1 MLTHSL
7 DGYLVES
14 GPEIND
20 IGPNFSLWLMRGKY
34 RRVFSHPQLTSFT
47 VSVSVQTRKLVNRIG
62 EELEDLFI
70 NTNMVTISEATH
82 RSAPIGWLGRVGDLM
97 LDCVQRF
104 SDSLKPR
111 LCEDWSMP
119 VDKYDDKFKYALAEC
134 QEFKSWT
141 NFYCVVARKN
151 ESMLPA
157 IEEDPGNSMDDYDSS
172 AAGCADTM
180 L

>member
-1 MLTHSL
+1 M
-7 DGYLVES
+7 
-14 GPEIND
+14 
-20 IGPNFSLWLMRGKY
+20 PNGCQTIDNSY
-34 RRVFSHPQLTSFT
+34 TYFT
-47 VSVSVQTRKLVNRIG
+47 VSVSVQTRKMVNRIG

-70 NTNMVTISEATH
+70 NTNMVTITESTH

-151 ESMLPA
+151 ESLLPA
-157 IEEDPGNSMDDYDSS
+157 IEEDPGNNVDDHDSS
-172 AAGCADTM
+172 AAGCADTVS
-180 L
+180 